1 MNVAP
6 EDFIS
11 ALQEAEREHRSDLL
25 VDLFAPEG
33 RCANLNHEAYGHD
46 EVRDFWD
53 TYLASFVEVASEFA
67 HVIEHAD
74 GFILEWVAHGIL
86 ANGEP
91 VGYRGVS
98 LVDVGPDGIE
108 SFRTYYDSAVF
119 VPQAAR

>member
-1 MNVAP
+1 MSVSP

-25 VDLFAPEG
+25 VDLFAPEAS
-33 RCANLNHEAYGHD
+33 CANLSQEAHGLQ

-53 TYLASFVEVASEFA
+53 TYLGSFIEVASEFA
-67 HVIEHAD
+67 RVIEHAD
-74 GFILEWVAHGIL
+74 GFLLEWVAHGIL

-98 LVDVGPDGIE
+98 LIDVGPDGIE

-119 VPQAAR
+119 VPQAVR